1 MERFFKRGQPAV
13 DANFK
18 SRFGSTRGGQPVCLS
33 RAPSDDIAPWIGRLY
48 VGAADVPNG
57 CRVDCGLFYDATVF
71 RMQLRGT
78 WEAHTLDGLRSSE
91 KSALMFGPQTRMM
104 RLSTIGPFL
113 TVGFSLRPGT
123 GHALLRNQTGD
134 LLDRFITCEE
144 MGLPGE
150 AALARLDQ
158 ESEPEG
164 WFAVLEQ
171 FIRAIVK
178 AKGGEQPDPITAR
191 FELAALI
198 DPSFAIADFAEG
210 LGIPQRRL
218 ERIITRDFGL
228 TPKQVLRR
236 SRALDMAAQ
245 LRGVGDEA
253 EADDLLLRYYDQ
265 SHLIREFTDLFG
277 MSPSQFVARPQP
289 LLTMALESRQAG
301 RLEAIARVAPGAK
314 RPWE

>member
-13 DANFK
+13 DPTFK
-18 SRFGSTRGGQPVCLS
+18 SRFGATRGGQPVCLS

-48 VGAADVPNG
+48 VGAIDAPDDY
-57 CRVDCGLFYDATVF
+57 RVDCGLFYDATVF

-78 WEAHTLDGLRSSE
+78 WEADTLDGMRMSE
-91 KSALMFGPQTRMM
+91 QSALMFGPQTRVM

-123 GHALLRNQTGD
+123 GHALLRTKTSD
-134 LLDRFITCEE
+134 LLDRFITCDE
-144 MGLPGE
+144 MGLPGT
-150 AALARLDQ
+150 AALVRLDQ

-171 FIRAIVK
+171 FIRAIAK
-178 AKGGEQPDPITAR
+178 EKGGEQPDPVTAR

-198 DPSFAIADFAEG
+198 DPSFAIADFAEE

-218 ERIITRDFGL
+218 ERIVTRDFGL

-253 EADDLLLRYYDQ
+253 EAQDLLLRYYDQ

-289 LLTMALESRQAG
+289 LLTMTLESRQAG